1 MTDLSPSG
9 ERSRVSRVRSPG
21 EPLRNAKFERVAWM
35 RAAGLGAVA
44 AVKATGK
51 FPTISEPNAR
61 RLCQRTDIRQR
72 VEEIMLDGARQAGA
86 TAGGVLQELA
96 RIGFANMHDL
106 MKIGEDGQA
115 HPVLDPSRPISRDM
129 AAAVQ
134 ELSYDSKGR
143 PRVKMHAKE
152 SALTKIGE
160 YVGILKNQ
168 STDVSLTVNQNVA
181 SVYNLTDEQ
190 LLAIASAGGAG
201 TAAPTQ
207 GEN

>member
-1 MTDLSPSG
+1 MTDLSLSG
-9 ERSRVSRVRSPG
+9 ERSRISRVRSPG
-21 EPLRNAKFERVAWM
+21 EPLRVAKYERVAWM

-51 FPTISEPNAR
+51 FPEISEPNAR

-106 MKIGEDGQA
+106 MKIGDDGQA
-115 HPVLDPSRPISRDM
+115 RPILDPTRPITRDM

-143 PRVKMHAKE
+143 PRVKMHGKE
-152 SALTKIGE
+152 SALARIGE
-160 YVGILKNQ
+160 YVGILK
-168 STDVSLTVNQNVA
+168 SHGTDVNLTVNQNVA
-181 SVYNLTDEQ
+181 KVYELTDEQ
-190 LLAIASAGGAG
+190 LLAVASAGGAG
-201 TAAPTQ
+201 TVAPPE
-207 GEN
+207 G